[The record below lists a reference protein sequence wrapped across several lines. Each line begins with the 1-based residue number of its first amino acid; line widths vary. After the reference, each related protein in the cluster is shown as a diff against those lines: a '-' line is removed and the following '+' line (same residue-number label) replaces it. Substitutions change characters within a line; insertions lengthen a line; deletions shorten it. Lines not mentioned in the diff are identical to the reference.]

1 MPIDPPALSTALSW
15 AVLGLFVG
23 SFLNVCIHRLPLEDE
38 TIHHPRRSRC
48 PSCRA
53 TLSWKENVPVLS
65 WLVLRGR
72 CKHCAWRI
80 PARYP
85 LVELGNA
92 GLWFWTVHQAGPAN
106 WPLWV
111 LWSVALSGLLVAT
124 MVDIDHFEIPDQ
136 ISIGGMFLAPVA
148 CLLVPAVHA
157 DTSLALLLSASDAV
171 GVDRLGALVGGL
183 AGMAVGGGILYAVG
197 WVGTRAYGTEAMGFG
212 DVKLLAAGG
221 GLLGPGG
228 VLVALMMAAFT
239 ASVFGIANMV
249 RYLCLSRSRAQRRGR
264 RDPVGRSVRIAR
276 TAGRY
281 LPFGPFLALGIG
293 IALLHWNDVMA
304 LRP

>member
-1 MPIDPPALSTALSW
+1 MSIDSSALPTALTW
-15 AVLGLFVG
+15 ALFGLFVG

-38 TIHHPRRSRC
+38 TVNNPRRSRC

-53 TLSWKENVPVLS
+53 TLSWKENVPLLS
-65 WLVLRGR
+65 WLILRGR
-72 CKHCAWRI
+72 CGHCGWRI
-80 PARYP
+80 PIRYP

-92 GLWFWTVHQAGPAN
+92 GLWFWTVNVAGAAE

-111 LWSVALSGLLVAT
+111 IWSVALSGLLVAT
-124 MVDIDHFEIPDQ
+124 MVDIDYFEIPDQ

-148 CLLVPAVHA
+148 CLAVPALHA
-157 DTSLALLLSASDAV
+157 NTSLALALSASDAG
-171 GVDRLGALVGGL
+171 GVDRLGSLVGGL

-197 WVGTRAYGTEAMGFG
+197 WVGSRAYGTEAMGFG

-221 GLLGPGG
+221 CLLGPGG
-228 VLVALMMAAFT
+228 ALVALMIAAFS

-249 RYLCLSRSRAQRRGR
+249 RYLCLSRSRARARGR
-264 RDPVGRSVRIAR
+264 RDPLGRSVRIAR

-293 IALLHWNDVMA
+293 IVLLHWDDVIA